1 MNVRQRSQSRVA
13 MPARRVA
20 AALGMAGTLVG
31 AVLGGAAPASAAAQG
46 TAPACVERAVFKPQH
61 EAYIT
66 NGCGK
71 NMKLKVIINNG
82 PDSSCH
88 TLRNG
93 QYFYYWWPFGSY
105 ARTVTC

>member
-1 MNVRQRSQSRVA
+1 MSQSWAVA
-13 MPARRVA
+13 PLRRA
-20 AALGMAGTLVG
+20 AAVLGVAGTLVG
-31 AVLGGAAPASAAAQG
+31 AALGGAAPAAADAQG

-61 EAYIT
+61 EAYIS

-88 TLRNG
+88 TLRHG
-93 QYFYYWWPFGSY
+93 QHFSYWWPYGSY